1 MCIAIPGKV
10 VGLEEDGAIVSF
22 GGTLRK
28 ANLDLV
34 EGVREED
41 YVIVHAGFVIRKLDE
56 REALET
62 LELIK
67 GAGLEIH

>member
-10 VGLEEDGAIVSF
+10 MRVEEDGAIVSF
-22 GGTLRK
+22 GGTLRQ

-34 EGVREED
+34 EDVREGD

-56 REALET
+56 KEALET
-62 LELIK
+62 LGLIK
-67 GAGLEIH
+67 GVGLEIY